1 LLENEGG
8 TLDEALRSCME
19 AWANLAERSRAGQE
33 VGTFVGGGGAVDT
46 DCPFP
51 GQVETSR
58 ACAAVFETYL
68 RAGLVAAASAAHE
81 EDDGQEEEGKA
92 GAAALDERLSLAARV
107 GRAAPEESLALL
119 CAAMEGKKNAL
130 AQALA
135 TQNVD
140 PSETLEELWW
150 LARLTPH
157 VLCDPFEGEFP
168 LPPESI
174 AEWYA

>member
-1 LLENEGG
+1 MPPVARKAAAAVGP
-8 TLDEALRSCME
+8 
-19 AWANLAERSRAGQE
+19 LAGESG
-33 VGTFVGGGGAVDT
+33 VVDSV
-46 DCPFP
+46 CPFP
-51 GQVETSR
+51 EQVETSR
-58 ACAAVFETYL
+58 ASGAVFPASLRAAV
-68 RAGLVAAASAAHE
+68 AAAASAAHE